1 VSLSLD
7 IQNVGDSALKAELAG
22 IIEHT
27 LSGRLGEWRVSILGS
42 RASDEWELKIN
53 GPNEFERVYMLNGA
67 AGQHEPRAIHLLLT
81 RLLPRD
87 DSQSRGAR

>member
-1 VSLSLD
+1 MSLSLD
-7 IQNVGDSALKAELAG
+7 IQNIGDSSLKAELIG

-27 LSGRLGEWRVSILGS
+27 LNGRPGEWRVSIIGS

-67 AGQHEPRAIHLLLT
+67 AGEHEPRAIHLLLT
-81 RLLPRD
+81 RLLPRNI
-87 DSQSRGAR
+87 GK